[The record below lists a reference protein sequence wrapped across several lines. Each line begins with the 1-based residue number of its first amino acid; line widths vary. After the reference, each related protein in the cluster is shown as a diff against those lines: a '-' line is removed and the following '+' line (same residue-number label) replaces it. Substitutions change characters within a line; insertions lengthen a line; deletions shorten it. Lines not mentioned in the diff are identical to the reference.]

1 MGPSSA
7 TMSDLVVLRELNK
20 DYIRSVVTSDVE
32 RFRDLLGV
40 DFVCTLP
47 DGSFVDRDA
56 FLAQA
61 ARPCNLWDLEAH
73 DINVRLMGDFAIVH
87 ARTSYSHLDGRSGG
101 GRYTDIWAR
110 RGGRWLCVAAQVAR
124 S

>member
-20 DYIRSVVTSDVE
+20 DYIRCVVASDVA
-32 RFRDLLGV
+32 RFRELLAV

-47 DGSFVDRDA
+47 DGSFVDREA
-56 FLAQA
+56 FLAKA
-61 ARPCNLWDLEAH
+61 GLPSNLWDLEAH

-87 ARTSYSHLDGRSGG
+87 ARTTFTTPEGRAGS
-101 GRYTDIWAR
+101 GRYTDVWAR
-110 RGGRWLCVAAQVAR
+110 REGRWLAVAAHVTR
-124 S
+124 R